1 MHLKLSTLIA
11 TGLLGLQFITIPA
24 FAEGVKPADTKPAET
39 AAVTAASDTKAAPA
53 EAAVAMVNGI
63 AITRTQLD
71 SIMEMVKR
79 SAPGEIDEKSVLDDL
94 IATEL
99 ARQEAQKSGLAE
111 RQDIKDK
118 LKDFSDKLVLN
129 AWMQDTAASFKF
141 TDEELKAAYD
151 KRVGD
156 TPKFEYKARHI
167 LVKTKEEADTL
178 LKELN
183 GGADFAKVAEK
194 ASTGPSG
201 PMGGDLGWFSPDS
214 MVPPFAEAVSKMEAN
229 TISKEPVQ
237 TQFGWHIIKLEEK
250 RDVKLPD
257 LEQIKPQ
264 LQRLLE
270 QEKMIAHMRSLRDKA
285 DVKVLLPETK
295 SAEAAPAAETKPTEA
310 KPAEAAPAAEAKPA
324 ETKPVETA
332 PATETKPA
340 EEKKQ

>member
-1 MHLKLSTLIA
+1 MHLKLSTLVA
-11 TGLLGLQFITIPA
+11 TGLLGLQLVTAPA
-24 FAEGVKPADTKPAET
+24 FAEDVKPVETKPA
-39 AAVTAASDTKAAPA
+39 AAAPAATETKAAPA
-53 EAAVAMVNGI
+53 ESAVAIVNGV

-79 SAPGEIDEKSVLDDL
+79 SAPGEVEEKSVLDDL

-99 ARQEAQKSGLAE
+99 ARQEAQKSNLSD

-129 AWMQDTAASFKF
+129 AWMQDTANGFKF

-151 KRVGD
+151 KRVAD
-156 TPKFEYKARHI
+156 TPKSEYKARHI
-167 LVKTKEEADTL
+167 LVKTKEEAETL
-178 LKELN
+178 LKELT

-201 PMGGDLGWFSPDS
+201 PMGGDLGWFRPDS
-214 MVPPFAEAVSKMEAN
+214 MVPPFAEAVSKMEPN

-250 RDVKLPD
+250 RPVKLPD
-257 LEQIKPQ
+257 FEQIKPQ
-264 LQRLLE
+264 LKRLLE

-285 DVKVLLPETK
+285 EVKVLLPETK
-295 SAEAAPAAETKPTEA
+295 PADAKPADAKPADAKPAEDTKPADAKPAEDTKPADAKPAEEA
-310 KPAEAAPAAEAKPA
+310 KPAS
-324 ETKPVETA
+324 ETK
-332 PATETKPA
+332 
-340 EEKKQ
+340 Q